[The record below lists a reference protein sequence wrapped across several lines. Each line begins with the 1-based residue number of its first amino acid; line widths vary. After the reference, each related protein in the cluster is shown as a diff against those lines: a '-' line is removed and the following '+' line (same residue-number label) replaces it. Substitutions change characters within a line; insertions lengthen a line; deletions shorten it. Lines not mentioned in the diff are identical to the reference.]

1 MSAWW
6 LVLVS
11 FSAVAMDWQGHRGA
25 RGLYPENTIGAM
37 SEALKY
43 PEVTTLELDVV
54 ISKDG
59 EVVVSHEPWMGEE
72 ICLTPKGKTVKERA
86 INLYKLT
93 YQEIARYDCGGKVH
107 PRFPEQKKVKETKP
121 LLRTLLKET
130 EQMIQASGRKIE
142 YNIEIKSTVEDE
154 KEGFQPAVGEF
165 TDRVVKVI
173 NESVGARRVYLQSF
187 DWRVLEYLHKTY
199 PDYKTVALIE
209 EAFDPESVLKKLSF
223 SPTVFSPYFKNL
235 SAEHVKYFRTRGIMV
250 VPWTVN
256 EVEDMKNVLRL
267 GVDGIITDYPNR
279 IQTLK

>member
-1 MSAWW
+1 MMAWW
-6 LVLVS
+6 LVWVS
-11 FSAVAMDWQGHRGA
+11 FSALAMDWQGHRGA

-72 ICLTPKGKTVKERA
+72 ICLNPKGKAVKERA

-93 YQEIARYDCGGKVH
+93 YKEIAKYDCGRKVH
-107 PRFPEQKKVKETKP
+107 PRFPEQKKIKETKP

-130 EQMIQASGRKIE
+130 EQMVQASGRKIE
-142 YNIEIKSTVEDE
+142 YNIEIKSTPEDE
-154 KEGFQPAVGEF
+154 KDGFQPAVGEF
-165 TDRVVKVI
+165 TDKVIKVI
-173 NESVGARRVYLQSF
+173 NESVGARRVYIQSF

-199 PDYKTVALIE
+199 PDFKTVALIE
-209 EAFDPESVLKKLSF
+209 EAFEPESTLKKLSF
-223 SPTVFSPYFKNL
+223 APTVFSPYFKNL
-235 SAEHVKYFRTRGIMV
+235 SADHVKYFRKRGIMV

>member
-1 MSAWW
+1 MWAWV
-6 LVLVS
+6 LVLFS
-11 FSAVAMDWQGHRGA
+11 FSSFAMDWQGHRGA

-37 SEALKY
+37 REALKY

-72 ICLTPKGKTVKERA
+72 ICLNLKGKPVKERA

-93 YQEIARYDCGGKVH
+93 YKEIAQYDCGSKVH

-121 LLRTLLKET
+121 LLRTLLQET

-142 YNIEIKSTVEDE
+142 YNIEIKSTIEDE
-154 KEGFQPAVGEF
+154 RKGFQPKVASF
-165 TDRVVKVI
+165 TDKVIKVI
-173 NESVGARRVYLQSF
+173 NEVVGPRRSYIQSF
-187 DWRVLEYLHKTY
+187 DWRVLEYLHKAY

-209 EAFDPESVLKKLSF
+209 ETFEPEAALKKLSF
-223 SPTVFSPYFKNL
+223 KPTVFSPYFKNL
-235 SAEHVKYFRTRGIMV
+235 TAEHVKYFRSQGIMV

-256 EVEDMKNVLRL
+256 EVTDMKSVLQL

-279 IQTLK
+279 IPQAL

>member
-1 MSAWW
+1 MKAWFF
-6 LVLVS
+6 VLVS

-37 SEALKY
+37 KEALRY

-59 EVVVSHEPWMGEE
+59 EVVVSHEPWMGAE
-72 ICLTPKGKTVKERA
+72 ICLDLKGKPVKERS

-93 YQEIARYDCGGKVH
+93 YQEIAKYDCGSKAH

-130 EQMIQASGRKIE
+130 ELLVQASGRKIE
-142 YNIEIKSTVEDE
+142 YNIEIKSTVDDE
-154 KEGFQPAVGEF
+154 KAGFQPSVIEF
-165 TDRVVKVI
+165 TDRVVEVI
-173 NESVGARRVYLQSF
+173 ADTVGYRRAYIQSF
-187 DWRVLEYLHKTY
+187 DWRVLKYLRKAY

-209 EAFDPESVLKKLSF
+209 EAFEPAAALKKLGF
-223 SPTVFSPYFKNL
+223 NPTVFSPYYKNL
-235 SAEHVKYFRTRGIMV
+235 KAEHVKFFRQNGILV

-256 EVEDMKNVLRL
+256 EVADMKRVERL

-279 IQTLK
+279 IPRAK